1 VTFCRDINGSSTTIA
16 AFSHLKARRT
26 NAAVRRFPWGKA
38 VNTPDLRPLTVLV
51 IDDNAPMR
59 QIIAAILKSLGVRK
73 ILEAG
78 DGIEAL
84 KVVTERGVD
93 IIFTDLMMQPVDGL
107 AFIRWVRNSPASP
120 NPYVPIIMVTGH
132 ATRASLDE
140 ARMAG
145 VTEFLAK
152 PLTARGVLHRVNEVI
167 NNPRDFVRAGAY
179 FGPCRRRRIDH
190 DYQGQERRGVVGA
203 ELAPEDVY

>member
-1 VTFCRDINGSSTTIA
+1 MSA
-16 AFSHLKARRT
+16 
-26 NAAVRRFPWGKA
+26 
-38 VNTPDLRPLTVLV
+38 PDLRPLTVLI

-59 QIIAAILKSLGVRK
+59 EIIGTVLKSLGVRK
-73 ILEAG
+73 IIEAA

-84 KVVTERGVD
+84 KVVTEREID

-107 AFIRWVRNSPASP
+107 AFIRWIRTSPASS
-120 NPYVPIIMVTGH
+120 NPYTPIIMVTGH

-167 NNPRDFVRAGAY
+167 NNPRDFVRVSGY

-190 DYQGQERRGVVGA
+190 GYEGDERRGIVGA
-203 ELAPEDVY
+203 ALDAEDIY

>member
-1 VTFCRDINGSSTTIA
+1 
-16 AFSHLKARRT
+16 
-26 NAAVRRFPWGKA
+26 
-38 VNTPDLRPLTVLV
+38 
-51 IDDNAPMR
+51 MR
-59 QIIAAILKSLGVRK
+59 EIIGTILKSLGVRK
-73 ILEAG
+73 LLTAG
-78 DGIEAL
+78 DGVAAL
-84 KVVTERGVD
+84 KAVTEHEVD

-107 AFIRWVRNSPASP
+107 AFIRWVRTSPAST

-152 PLTARGVLHRVNEVI
+152 PLNARGVLHRVNEVI
-167 NNPRDFVRAGAY
+167 NNPRDFIRTNGY

-190 DYQGQERRGVVGA
+190 GYEGEERRGLVGA
-203 ELAPEDVY
+203 ALDPEEVY

>member
-1 VTFCRDINGSSTTIA
+1 MSA
-16 AFSHLKARRT
+16 
-26 NAAVRRFPWGKA
+26 
-38 VNTPDLRPLTVLV
+38 PDLLALTVLI
-51 IDDNAPMR
+51 IDDNKPMR
-59 QIIAAILKSLGVRK
+59 EIIGTILKSLGVRK
-73 ILEAG
+73 IVEAN

-84 KVVTERGVD
+84 KVVTEREID

-107 AFIRWVRNSPASP
+107 AFIRWVRTSPASG
-120 NPYVPIIMVTGH
+120 NPYIPIIMVTGH

-167 NNPRDFVRAGAY
+167 NNPRDFVRVSDY

-190 DYQGQERRGVVGA
+190 GYEGEERRGIVGA
-203 ELAPEDVY
+203 ALDEDVY

>member
-1 VTFCRDINGSSTTIA
+1 MSA
-16 AFSHLKARRT
+16 
-26 NAAVRRFPWGKA
+26 
-38 VNTPDLRPLTVLV
+38 PDLRPLTVLI
-51 IDDNAPMR
+51 IDDNEPMR
-59 QIIAAILKSLGVRK
+59 EIIATVLKSLGIRK
-73 ILEAG
+73 IFVAS
-78 DGIEAL
+78 DGVEAL
-84 KVVTERGVD
+84 KIVTEREVD

-107 AFIRWVRNSPASP
+107 AFIRWVRTSPASS
-120 NPYVPIIMVTGH
+120 NPYTPIIMVTGH

-179 FGPCRRRRIDH
+179 FGPCRRRKIDH
-190 DYQGQERRGVVGA
+190 DYIGEERRGAA
-203 ELAPEDVY
+203 ETAAAQVFTDADGQIASEPALNPEDVY

>member
-1 VTFCRDINGSSTTIA
+1 MSA
-16 AFSHLKARRT
+16 
-26 NAAVRRFPWGKA
+26 
-38 VNTPDLRPLTVLV
+38 PDLRPLTVLI
-51 IDDNAPMR
+51 IDDSAPMR
-59 QIIAAILKSLGVRK
+59 EIIGTVLKSLGVRK
-73 ILEAG
+73 ILEAS
-78 DGIEAL
+78 DGVEAL
-84 KVVTERGVD
+84 KAVTEREVD

-107 AFIRWVRNSPASP
+107 AFIRWVRTSPASA
-120 NPYVPIIMVTGH
+120 NPYTPIIMVTGH

-179 FGPCRRRRIDH
+179 FGPCRRRKIDH
-190 DYQGQERRGVVGA
+190 DYVGQERRGAA
-203 ELAPEDVY
+203 ETTDFPVFADAHGQADPAPVLDPEDVY

>member
-1 VTFCRDINGSSTTIA
+1 MSA
-16 AFSHLKARRT
+16 
-26 NAAVRRFPWGKA
+26 
-38 VNTPDLRPLTVLV
+38 PDLRPLTVLI

-59 QIIAAILKSLGVRK
+59 EIIATILKSLGIRK
-73 ILEAG
+73 IFVAC

-84 KVVTERGVD
+84 KIVTEREVD

-107 AFIRWVRNSPASP
+107 AFIRWVRTSPASS
-120 NPYVPIIMVTGH
+120 NPYTPIIMVTGH

-152 PLTARGVLHRVNEVI
+152 PLTAKGVLHRLNEVI
-167 NNPRDFVRAGAY
+167 NNPRDFVRTAAY

-190 DYQGQERRGVVGA
+190 EYVGEERRGVDPFAAPAPAVDAYGQA
-203 ELAPEDVY
+203 DPEPVLNPEDVY

>member
-1 VTFCRDINGSSTTIA
+1 LSA
-16 AFSHLKARRT
+16 
-26 NAAVRRFPWGKA
+26 
-38 VNTPDLRPLTVLV
+38 PDLRPLTVLI
-51 IDDNAPMR
+51 IDDNEPMR
-59 QIIAAILKSLGVRK
+59 EIIATVLKSLGIRK
-73 ILEAG
+73 IFVAG
-78 DGIEAL
+78 DGVAAL
-84 KVVTERGVD
+84 KIVTEREVD

-107 AFIRWVRNSPASP
+107 AFIRWVRTSPASS
-120 NPYVPIIMVTGH
+120 NPYTPIIMVTGH

-190 DYQGQERRGVVGA
+190 DYNGQERRGAVETA
-203 ELAPEDVY
+203 EAQVFADAYGQADPEPVLNPEDVY

>member
-1 VTFCRDINGSSTTIA
+1 MSA
-16 AFSHLKARRT
+16 
-26 NAAVRRFPWGKA
+26 
-38 VNTPDLRPLTVLV
+38 PDLRPLTVLI

-59 QIIAAILKSLGVRK
+59 EIIGTVLKSLGVRK
-73 ILEAG
+73 FIYAS
-78 DGIEAL
+78 DGVEAL
-84 KVVTERGVD
+84 KAVTEREID

-107 AFIRWVRNSPASP
+107 AFIRWVRTSPASP

-167 NNPRDFVRAGAY
+167 NNPRDFVRAGVY

-190 DYQGQERRGVVGA
+190 DYEGQERRGMA
-203 ELAPEDVY
+203 EAEVEVELQDLY

>member
-1 VTFCRDINGSSTTIA
+1 MTVSA
-16 AFSHLKARRT
+16 
-26 NAAVRRFPWGKA
+26 
-38 VNTPDLRPLTVLV
+38 PDLRPLTVLI
-51 IDDNAPMR
+51 IDDNEPMR
-59 QIIAAILKSLGVRK
+59 EIIATVLKSLGIRK
-73 ILEAG
+73 IFVAC
-78 DGIEAL
+78 DGVEAL
-84 KVVTERGVD
+84 KIVTEREVD

-107 AFIRWVRNSPASP
+107 AFIRWVRTSPASS
-120 NPYVPIIMVTGH
+120 NPYTPIIMVTGH

-167 NNPRDFVRAGAY
+167 NNPRDFVRTAAY

-190 DYQGQERRGVVGA
+190 EYVGEERRGVPESDKFPVFTDADGKVDP
-203 ELAPEDVY
+203 EPMLNPEDVY

>member
-1 VTFCRDINGSSTTIA
+1 MSA
-16 AFSHLKARRT
+16 
-26 NAAVRRFPWGKA
+26 
-38 VNTPDLRPLTVLV
+38 PDLRPLTVLV

-59 QIIAAILKSLGVRK
+59 EIIGTVLKSLGVRR
-73 ILEAG
+73 IIEAS
-78 DGIEAL
+78 DGVEAL
-84 KVVTERGVD
+84 KAVTERDVD

-107 AFIRWVRNSPASP
+107 AFIRWVRTSPASG

-152 PLTARGVLHRVNEVI
+152 PLTARGVLHRINEVI

-190 DYQGQERRGVVGA
+190 DYEGQERRGLA
-203 ELAPEDVY
+203 EVEAEVALEDLY